1 MEVRRKKRLKIII
14 PLCVCAIVLIG
25 LVLYLFLP
33 PTRGRYRLELQL
45 DYRSG
50 EERGTA
56 LSGSERKTLE
66 TKTGEEVH
74 FSGELINGTARWQK
88 AAFAET
94 ELLKITIY
102 RGEEKVYEK
111 GSDRGTS
118 YTFPWTVGCRCYS
131 EYRLYFSYAFEEAGT
146 YTVTASSKFKQ
157 IGKSYSYQT
166 EPLTVIVK

>member
-14 PLCVCAIVLIG
+14 PLCVCAILLIG
-25 LVLYLFLP
+25 IVLYLFLP
-33 PTRGRYRLELQL
+33 PTRGKYRLELQL

-102 RGEEKVYEK
+102 RGEERFMKKEAIA
-111 GSDRGTS
+111 GLLTP
-118 YTFPWTVGCRCYS
+118 FPG
-131 EYRLYFSYAFEEAGT
+131 G
-146 YTVTASSKFKQ
+146 
-157 IGKSYSYQT
+157 
-166 EPLTVIVK
+166 

>member
-74 FSGELINGTARWQK
+74 FSGELINGTARWRK
-88 AAFAET
+88 
-94 ELLKITIY
+94 
-102 RGEEKVYEK
+102 
-111 GSDRGTS
+111 
-118 YTFPWTVGCRCYS
+118 PNC
-131 EYRLYFSYAFEEAGT
+131 
-146 YTVTASSKFKQ
+146 
-157 IGKSYSYQT
+157 
-166 EPLTVIVK
+166 